1 MCCKP
6 RFEHWNDW
14 SHFYLVAWKHKAN
27 FCQCPPQ
34 PSQGSGCLFSCLFLG
49 CLGPLEKGISLYSL
63 SSQKSHSPFL
73 RGSDDIWIKRR
84 LRIQVLQEGSQTG
97 HLISTAYPL
106 WNPAHSLGLLAPV
119 FSYAEHSHLTML
131 LPNSIHPRGLEALKR
146 VKVHKLQRIMPGM
159 RRLWN
164 KE

>member
-14 SHFYLVAWKHKAN
+14 SHSYLVAWKHKAN
-27 FCQCPPQ
+27 FFQCPPQ
-34 PSQGSGCLFSCLFLG
+34 PSQGSGCLFSGLFPG

-63 SSQKSHSPFL
+63 LKNPTPHSSVAARTGCLEFGFCSSHRFES
-73 RGSDDIWIKRR
+73 
-84 LRIQVLQEGSQTG
+84 
-97 HLISTAYPL
+97 HLHATAYPL
-106 WNPAHSLGLLAPV
+106 WNPALSLGLSAPI
-119 FSYAEHSHLTML
+119 FSYAKHSHLTML
-131 LPNSIHPRGLEALKR
+131 FPNCTHLRGLEALKR
-146 VKVHKLQRIMPGM
+146 VKALKLQRIMPGM